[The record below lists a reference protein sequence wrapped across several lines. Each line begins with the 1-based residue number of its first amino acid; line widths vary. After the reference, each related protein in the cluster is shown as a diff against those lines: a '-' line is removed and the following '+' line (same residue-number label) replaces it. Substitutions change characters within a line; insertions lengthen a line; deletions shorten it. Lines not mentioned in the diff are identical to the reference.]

1 MKTHFATIPLGLITV
16 HVKLVLKE
24 MGQFAQ
30 ISQLALNC

>member
-16 HVKLVLKE
+16 HVTRVLKE

-30 ISQLALNC
+30 VSLLALNC